1 MVQTDIYGGRSYCHF
16 IYVFH
21 FVVGL
26 VRHRFGAEDTKIQIA
41 ENVPLSIIAHIQV
54 WLLSLS
60 SSGEITL
67 KELSI
72 LGSKYGEGEIS
83 IKQGETVT
91 WSRPKQD
98 VKNILQQL

>member
-26 VRHRFGAEDTKIQIA
+26 VRHRFGAEDTKIHIA

-54 WLLSLS
+54 WLSLS

-72 LGSKYGEGEIS
+72 LGSRYGEGEIS